1 VSTTPTLRT
10 GRLVLGAFDLDD
22 APELQRLAGAREI
35 ADTTVSIPHPYELDH
50 AVAWIGQ
57 QRREAVRG
65 RATTFAI
72 RLLSKGTLIGSAG
85 LRDIDPEHLQAEL
98 GFWIGRE
105 WWGKGFAREA
115 AAAVIHFGFESLG
128 LNRIC
133 AHHMV
138 RNPAAG
144 RVLEAAGMQPEGVL
158 RQRVRKWGMYEDVV
172 LYSILRDDV
181 NYLDEGNP

>member
-1 VSTTPTLRT
+1 VSPTPTLRT
-10 GRLVLGAFDLDD
+10 ARLLLGAFDLED
-22 APELQRLAGAREI
+22 AVELQRLAGAREI

-50 AVAWIGQ
+50 ALAWIAQ

-65 RATTFAI
+65 RATNFAV
-72 RLLSKGTLIGSAG
+72 RLLPDGPLIGSAG

-105 WWGKGFAREA
+105 WWGQGYAREA
-115 AAAVIHFGFESLG
+115 ASAVIRFGFDSLG

-144 RVLEAAGMQPEGVL
+144 QVLLASGMQCEGLL
-158 RQRVRKWGMYEDVV
+158 RQRVRKWGVYEDVL
-172 LYSILRDDV
+172 LYAIIRDDRS
-181 NYLDEGNP
+181 